1 MDLMP
6 VKASTVAGSVD
17 AVYYF
22 ILACSVLSFLLLM
35 GGMTYFIIKYRRR
48 TDHDKTPHI
57 THNYFAEFLWSFIPF
72 VLFMIIFYVG
82 WKVYKVQRTF
92 PTDALQIEVVGKKWA
107 WQINYK
113 EGFSLVNEL
122 YVPVNKAVIINLTS
136 DDVLHSFY
144 IPSFRVKQDAVPGKR
159 SRLWFE
165 ATQTGEFHI
174 FCTEYCGTQH
184 STMMGKVHVLEEN
197 EYEEWLQEASN
208 VTDLTDVQKGEKLYK
223 TQVCFTCH
231 SLDGSKV
238 LGPSFKGLWGRTQ
251 TLESG
256 KTVVVDEA
264 YIKESILNP
273 LKEIVKGYPPSMP
286 PYQGRI
292 TDIQIQQIIE
302 YIKTIK

>member
-1 MDLMP
+1 MP
-6 VKASTVAGSVD
+6 VKASTIAGSVD
-17 AVYYF
+17 AVYYL
-22 ILACSVLSFLLLM
+22 ILACAVFSFLLLM

-48 TDHDKTPHI
+48 TDNDKTPHI
-57 THNYFAEFLWSFIPF
+57 THNYLAEFLWSFIPF

-82 WKVYKVQRTF
+82 WKVYQVQRTF
-92 PTDALQIEVVGKKWA
+92 PKDALQIEVVGKKWA
-107 WQINYK
+107 WQVNYK

-122 YVPVNKAVIINLTS
+122 YVPVNRAVVINLTS

-165 ATQTGEFHI
+165 ATHIGEFHI

-184 STMMGKVHVLEEN
+184 STMMGKVHVLEAD
-197 EYEEWLQEASN
+197 EYSEWLEEASN
-208 VTDLTDVQKGEKLYK
+208 VTSLTDVQKGEKLYK

-231 SLDGSKV
+231 STDGSKV
-238 LGPSFKGLWGRTQ
+238 LGPSFKGLWGKTEI
-251 TLESG
+251 LESG

-273 LKEIVKGYPPSMP
+273 LKELVKGYPPSMP
-286 PYQGRI
+286 SYQGRI